1 MNILVYLWMNIY
13 KHFCWAYTEEC
24 NCWTLGCP
32 YVYLWYILQI
42 NFPKWF
48 YQFTFPL
55 AVHKVLASTSLPNLG
70 IFCHFPFSHVM
81 ECMWYCVIGLIC
93 VSLRTSEAE
102 QHFIHLLATWK
113 WFFLRSIYSSFGEFF
128 FNYFVFFP
136 SLICKSLYM
145 SALLAICIAI
155 ASCNLCVTFF

>member
-1 MNILVYLWMNIY
+1 MHYTFISGFFHWNLCLQDLFLLLHSRYNLFILIIVFLVSHNLFTHCTVGRHFWWVQFLSAMNGYFIMNILVYLWMNIY

-24 NCWTLGCP
+24 NFWTLGCP

-81 ECMWYCVIGLIC
+81 ECMWYCVIGLI
-93 VSLRTSEAE
+93 
-102 QHFIHLLATWK
+102 
-113 WFFLRSIYSSFGEFF
+113 
-128 FNYFVFFP
+128 
-136 SLICKSLYM
+136 
-145 SALLAICIAI
+145 
-155 ASCNLCVTFF
+155 